1 MSSQSKLAAPHAP
14 TLHRRASGLF
24 QSPVKTRLA
33 VIAAGILIWEVGA
46 RVYDDAEF
54 LPTASRTAIAVVEL
68 LQRPTIWSALGYMA
82 AALLVGF
89 AIAMVFGTVLG
100 MIIGRNRTAYLTFFP
115 IIVLLYTIPQVTLL
129 PLFVLAF
136 GIGTEVKIVYGLTHG
151 FFPIIVCVIAGTQNI
166 NPVLITAAHSM
177 GATRKQILQRI
188 VFPFIIPSLF
198 TGMRLGMSAVL
209 IGVILAELYA
219 SQRGVGYYIRHYSET
234 FESHNLFALVILVSV
249 TGIVMNELLR
259 RAEQHFSRWRS

>member
-1 MSSQSKLAAPHAP
+1 MSTQTIQATGAED
-14 TLHRRASGLF
+14 LF
-24 QSPVKTRLA
+24 KTPAKARLA
-33 VIAAGILIWEVGA
+33 VIATGLVVWEIGA
-46 RVYDDAEF
+46 HLYGDADF
-54 LPTASRTAIAVVEL
+54 LPTASRTALAVVEL

-82 AALLVGF
+82 GALLVGF

-136 GIGTEVKIVYGLTHG
+136 GVGTEVKIVYGLTHG
-151 FFPIIVCVIAGTQNI
+151 FFPIVVCVIAGAQNI
-166 NPVLITAAHSM
+166 NPVLLTAAHSM
-177 GATRKQILQRI
+177 GASRRQIFQRI
-188 VFPFIIPSLF
+188 VFPFIVPSLF

-234 FESHNLFALVILVSV
+234 FESHNLFALVLLVSV
-249 TGIVMNELLR
+249 TGIVMNEILR
-259 RAEQHFSRWRS
+259 RAERHFSRWRS

>member
-1 MSSQSKLAAPHAP
+1 
-14 TLHRRASGLF
+14 
-24 QSPVKTRLA
+24 
-33 VIAAGILIWEVGA
+33 
-46 RVYDDAEF
+46 
-54 LPTASRTAIAVVEL
+54 
-68 LQRPTIWSALGYMA
+68 
-82 AALLVGF
+82 
-89 AIAMVFGTVLG
+89 
-100 MIIGRNRTAYLTFFP
+100 
-115 IIVLLYTIPQVTLL
+115 
-129 PLFVLAF
+129 
-136 GIGTEVKIVYGLTHG
+136 
-151 FFPIIVCVIAGTQNI
+151 
-166 NPVLITAAHSM
+166 M